1 MIEEPT
7 AEQMKLKYGSAW
19 TDNGEIDNS
28 LTLTIDQE
36 RTVESR
42 KFVEI
47 VEGRVQEIIENV
59 WYQVPQDYA
68 DRLLGGIILTG
79 GGSQLRGL
87 DERIRKETGLSVN
100 VIDDPMTC
108 VCKGAARILEDLDKY
123 RPVLVASST

>member
-1 MIEEPT
+1 MLDCKCIRLIAGTPRT
-7 AEQMKLKYGSAW
+7 IPSGSA
-19 TDNGEIDNS
+19 EI
-28 LTLTIDQE
+28 LVAIIDPS
-36 RTVESR
+36 TA
-42 KFVEI
+42 
-47 VEGRVQEIIENV
+47 IIEAV
-59 WYQVPQDYA
+59 KQALSITLPELSA
-68 DRLLGGIILTG
+68 DIYDKGIILTG